1 MEQFCPRP
9 RRSFDVASWGLLTS
23 RRGCPSIYP
32 LFYVVL
38 ANGAARDRRGN
49 RVELETSSISNVLAT
64 DAAGFKIEG
73 AALVPFVLSCPYRTA
88 RLKACPRLHRRG

>member
-1 MEQFCPRP
+1 M
-9 RRSFDVASWGLLTS
+9 
-23 RRGCPSIYP
+23 
-32 LFYVVL
+32 L

-73 AALVPFVLSCPYRTA
+73 RRIGALCFVVPIPN
-88 RLKACPRLHRRG
+88 G